1 MAPRDGVSDPTP
13 EPESGGGN
21 TWQHSWQCTQLTWHR
36 TWQYTW
42 SVGIIAG
49 VSDPTPEPEQSAV
62 RAHYKQRDGGDT
74 WQHTSQCI
82 TYLHIQPAKL
92 YHKYTKERQ

>member
-21 TWQHSWQCTQLTWHR
+21 TWQCTQLTWHR
-36 TWQYTW
+36 TWLHTW

-62 RAHYKQRDGGDT
+62 LAHYKQRAGEEIRGT
-74 WQHTSQCI
+74 IRGESS
-82 TYLHIQPAKL
+82 
-92 YHKYTKERQ
+92 HKSRGNT

>member
-21 TWQHSWQCTQLTWHR
+21 TWQHSWQCTQLTWHS
-36 TWQYTW
+36 TWLYTW

-62 RAHYKQRDGGDT
+62 RPHYKQRDGEEIRGT
-74 WQHTSQCI
+74 IRGESS
-82 TYLHIQPAKL
+82 
-92 YHKYTKERQ
+92 HKSLGNT